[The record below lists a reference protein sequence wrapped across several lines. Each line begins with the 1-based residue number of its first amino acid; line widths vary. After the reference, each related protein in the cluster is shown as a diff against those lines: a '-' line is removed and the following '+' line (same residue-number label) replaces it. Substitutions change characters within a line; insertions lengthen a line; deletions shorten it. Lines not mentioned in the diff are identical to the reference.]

1 MEIRSWLDGILHP
14 SRNYQS
20 TEARAIYFAV
30 FAGTLSL
37 IATLFYFW
45 GRETIPIFGKVSIGA
60 TAIVQSSITA
70 IIGYFF
76 VLYQNRDCPPEQSM
90 MTRLRAYFDMAALS
104 FIHGAIA
111 FLLTTIVFFVV
122 SQGFRGVQIDVFASS
137 FIVAATVLVTGYAF
151 YLIAENATTLMI
163 SSALAVFLVAGALTS
178 MFTSTEP
185 YWWQQH
191 LSSLGGGTGISS
203 YAFNVTL
210 IIGGIVIIS
219 IADLIAKDFAQLSIL
234 DPVYQRANVGIVRAI
249 IVVMGIFLAGIGLFP
264 WNTHPLLHNISSTG
278 MMLLFV
284 CMVACLRSLVPTFS
298 NAFFVF
304 SYALIGVLVASL
316 LLLLRVGYFDLTAFE
331 MICFLVLFGWFVVFV
346 RQVAA
351 ALHDEKRRIRV

>member
-1 MEIRSWLDGILHP
+1 MEIRSWLDSILHP
-14 SRNYQS
+14 SRSYQS

-30 FAGTLSL
+30 FAGTMSL

-45 GRETIPIFGKVSIGA
+45 GQDTIPIFGKVSIGA

-76 VLYQNRDCPPEQSM
+76 VLYQNRDQPTELSIM
-90 MTRLRAYFDMAALS
+90 ARLRAYFDMAALS

-111 FLLTTIVFFVV
+111 FLLTTIVYFVV
-122 SQGFRGVQIDVFASS
+122 SHGFRGVRIDIYASS
-137 FIVAATVLVTGYAF
+137 CIVAATVLVTGYAF

-163 SSALAVFLVAGALTS
+163 SSALAVFLIAGAMTS

-191 LSSLGGGTGISS
+191 LSSLGGGTGVSS
-203 YAFNVTL
+203 YAFNITL
-210 IIGGIVIIS
+210 VIGGIVIIS
-219 IADLIAKDFAQLSIL
+219 IADLIAKDFAQLSEL
-234 DPVYQRANVGIVRAI
+234 DHEYKRANVGIMRAI
-249 IVVMGIFLAGIGLFP
+249 IIVMGVFLAGIGLFP
-264 WNTHPLLHNISSTG
+264 WNTHPLLHNISATG

-284 CMVACLRSLVPTFS
+284 CMVIGLRSLVPTFS
-298 NAFFVF
+298 KAFFVF
-304 SYALIGVLVASL
+304 SYALIGVLVTNL
-316 LLLLRVGYFDLTAFE
+316 LLLVRVGYFDLTAFE
-331 MICFLVLFGWFVVFV
+331 IICFLVLFGWFVVFV

-351 ALHDEKRRIRV
+351 ALHDEDRRINV